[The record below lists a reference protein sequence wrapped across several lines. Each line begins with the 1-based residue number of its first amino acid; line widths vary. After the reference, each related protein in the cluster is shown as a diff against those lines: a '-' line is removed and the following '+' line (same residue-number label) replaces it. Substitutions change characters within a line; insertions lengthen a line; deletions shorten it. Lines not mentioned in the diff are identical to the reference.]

1 MQGKDRH
8 TMQARKLD
16 EQEITN
22 RLKELKAWK
31 LEKGKLH
38 RAFEAKDFIAA
49 FGYMTRIALVAQEM
63 NHHPEWC
70 NVWNKITVDLSTHS
84 VGGVSN
90 LDFELAAKID
100 QIFSS

>member
-1 MQGKDRH
+1 
-8 TMQARKLD
+8 MQAQKLA

-22 RLKELKAWK
+22 RLKTFKDWK
-31 LEKGKLH
+31 VEKGKLH
-38 RAFEAKDFIAA
+38 RVFQCKDFITA

-84 VGGVSN
+84 LGGLSN

>member
-1 MQGKDRH
+1 
-8 TMQARKLD
+8 MQAKKL
-16 EQEITN
+16 EEAEITN
-22 RLKELKAWK
+22 RLKTMKEWK

-38 RAFEAKDFIAA
+38 RAFEGKDFIAA

-70 NVWNKITVDLSTHS
+70 NVWNKITINLSTHS
-84 VGGVSN
+84 VGGLSN

>member
-1 MQGKDRH
+1 
-8 TMQARKLD
+8 MQAQKLD
-16 EQEITN
+16 QHEITS
-22 RLKELKAWK
+22 RLKTLKDWK

-38 RAFEAKDFIAA
+38 RAFECKDFIAA

-84 VGGVSN
+84 VGGLSH